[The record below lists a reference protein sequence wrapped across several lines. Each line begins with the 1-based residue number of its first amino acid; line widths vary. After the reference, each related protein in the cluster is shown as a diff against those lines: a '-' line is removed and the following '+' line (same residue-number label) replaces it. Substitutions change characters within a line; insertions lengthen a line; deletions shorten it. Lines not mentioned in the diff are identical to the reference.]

1 MDLRGA
7 PGPVAFGAQRRIRLG
22 QATQAGAYATGAQ
35 YFPNGALKQFTY
47 GNGIVHTMVQNARQ
61 LPASST
67 DTGGALSQQF
77 TYDRNGNVTGVTD
90 ALDSA
95 RSKTMTYDSL
105 DRLTS
110 ATSTSFGG
118 SGTHQFAYLCPCQPA
133 DARQRQW
140 A

>member
-1 MDLRGA
+1 
-7 PGPVAFGAQRRIRLG
+7 
-22 QATQAGAYATGAQ
+22 
-35 YFPNGALKQFTY
+35 
-47 GNGIVHTMVQNARQ
+47 MVQNARQ

-67 DTGGALSQQF
+67 DTGGALSQQV

-95 RSKTMTYDSL
+95 RSKTMSYDAL

-118 SGTHQFAYLCPCQPA
+118 SGTHAFAYDPLDNLRSWTLGGVKDLADYVYSAQNRLTEVRNSAGSVVHQFSYLCPCQPA

-140 A
+140 V

>member
-1 MDLRGA
+1 
-7 PGPVAFGAQRRIRLG
+7 
-22 QATQAGAYATGAQ
+22 
-35 YFPNGALKQFTY
+35 
-47 GNGIVHTMVQNARQ
+47 MVQNARQ

-110 ATSTSFGG
+110 ATSPSFGG

-140 A
+140 V